1 MTLDSLLRAWTGIG
15 LRHIPTGAGRGI
27 LDGTH
32 AARSRRNRWNEAGT
46 PTFYFASDIS
56 VVVAEFGRHIRAEL
70 PGGDGERQA
79 RDVWRVPLSLSR
91 LIEFRD
97 PAAAASI
104 GLPPVADWIADVDR
118 TQATAR
124 YVRLHADVQGLLVP
138 SMGFLDD
145 AARWNAVVYLDRID
159 PLVTFGTPVF
169 VRRIILDAVGATPMI
184 ASEAPDAIV
193 APALGTRP
201 GQDLA

>member
-1 MTLDSLLRAWTGIG
+1 MTLDSLLHSWTGIG
-15 LRHIPTGAGRGI
+15 LRHIPTSAGRGI

-91 LIEFRD
+91 LIDFRD
-97 PAAAASI
+97 PAAAGSRKSI
-104 GLPPVADWIADVDR
+104 S
-118 TQATAR
+118 
-124 YVRLHADVQGLLVP
+124 RL
-138 SMGFLDD
+138 
-145 AARWNAVVYLDRID
+145 
-159 PLVTFGTPVF
+159 
-169 VRRIILDAVGATPMI
+169 
-184 ASEAPDAIV
+184 SEI
-193 APALGTRP
+193 GTRQTSRACRSLSPP
-201 GQDLA
+201 GSSARMCRPNSATTTEMSLAK